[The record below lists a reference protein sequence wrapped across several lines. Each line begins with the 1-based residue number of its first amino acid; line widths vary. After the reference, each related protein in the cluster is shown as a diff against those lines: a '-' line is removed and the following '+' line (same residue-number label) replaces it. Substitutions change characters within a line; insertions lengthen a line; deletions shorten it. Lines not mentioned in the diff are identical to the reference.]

1 MNMKQSHL
9 FRRNTIAAALAV
21 ALVGGQLAVLPGAV
35 AMPGPAPST
44 SGELQQGP
52 DSFSALVERVK
63 PAVVNIS
70 TTGSADILGW
80 MQGQGFQ
87 LPEIPEDS
95 PFGDLLRYFS
105 ESLMEELQGVDTAE
119 YEFQAAGSGFI
130 ITADGYVVTNNHVIN
145 NADEIE
151 VVLNDG
157 TRYSA
162 LVKGRDPRTD
172 LALLKIEA
180 GKPLPYVTLGDSDNA
195 SVGDWV
201 IAVGNPF
208 GLDGTVTAGIISARG
223 RDIRSSAPGDLLQI
237 DAPINRGN
245 SGGPLFDTQG
255 QVIGINTSIYSPM
268 GSNVGIGFSIP
279 SNMAKDV
286 IEQLKTEGHVARGW
300 LGVQIQPVTDE
311 VAESLGMKDAQGALV
326 ASVAPD
332 SPAERAGIRPGDVI
346 VRMNGEILGDF
357 KDLSKWVA
365 KAKAGSESTFE
376 VFSNGKTHKLEVE
389 LGRMPGDK
397 LEVAEAVDD
406 ASSSAKLGIQ
416 FAELTPEARQR
427 YDFSED
433 AKGVL
438 VAGVQPG
445 SPAAKAGIRTGSLIT
460 MVGQEPVQSAAEV
473 EDKVKHAADREQSSV
488 LLLIEHRGEK
498 RFVTVKL
505 ATA

>member
-1 MNMKQSHL
+1 
-9 FRRNTIAAALAV
+9 
-21 ALVGGQLAVLPGAV
+21 
-35 AMPGPAPST
+35 
-44 SGELQQGP
+44 
-52 DSFSALVERVK
+52 
-63 PAVVNIS
+63 
-70 TTGSADILGW
+70 
-80 MQGQGFQ
+80 
-87 LPEIPEDS
+87 
-95 PFGDLLRYFS
+95 
-105 ESLMEELQGVDTAE
+105 
-119 YEFQAAGSGFI
+119 
-130 ITADGYVVTNNHVIN
+130 
-145 NADEIE
+145 
-151 VVLNDG
+151 
-157 TRYSA
+157 
-162 LVKGRDPRTD
+162 
-172 LALLKIEA
+172 
-180 GKPLPYVTLGDSDNA
+180 
-195 SVGDWV
+195 
-201 IAVGNPF
+201 
-208 GLDGTVTAGIISARG
+208 
-223 RDIRSSAPGDLLQI
+223 
-237 DAPINRGN
+237 
-245 SGGPLFDTQG
+245 
-255 QVIGINTSIYSPM
+255 
-268 GSNVGIGFSIP
+268 
-279 SNMAKDV
+279 
-286 IEQLKTEGHVARGW
+286 
-300 LGVQIQPVTDE
+300 
-311 VAESLGMKDAQGALV
+311 MKDAQGALV